1 MTDEAKVGGKP
12 RVLLV
17 EDTVY
22 LARLYEKYLQDEDY
36 DLVHVETGAE
46 ALLALEHE
54 MPDAVLLDLVLPDMS
69 GLDILKGISER
80 KLPVSVVIISAHG
93 SVDTAVQAMRYN
105 AFDFLTKPFTAERLM
120 VTLRNALE
128 RQHLSRIIET
138 YRNDFDRRAYCGFIG
153 ASLAMQSIYRII
165 DSAASSR
172 ATVFVTGESGTGKEI
187 CAQAIHSQSPRADKP
202 FIALN
207 CSAIPKDLMESEV
220 FGHAKGAFTGAHA
233 ERDGAARRADG
244 GTLFLDEV
252 CEMDL
257 SLQVKLLRFV
267 QTGSYQKVGGN
278 RVEEVDVR
286 FVCATNRNPLKE
298 VTAERFREDLYYRL
312 HVIPVHLPPLRER
325 EDDAVLIA
333 RNFLADF
340 AREEGKLF
348 TSFAP
353 EIETVIATYSW
364 PGNVR
369 QLQNMVRSIVVL
381 NDGDTVTQDMVPNPP
396 GIDLAGSPTDSRQVG
411 HFTSAAAPSSA
422 ADQMTT
428 PPEPMQRIRPLAEI
442 EREAIERA
450 IDLCGGNIA
459 KAANSLGV
467 SPSTLYRK
475 RAAEDRRPG

>member
-1 MTDEAKVGGKP
+1 MADEAKVRGKP
-12 RVLLV
+12 RILLV
-17 EDTVY
+17 EDTAY

-46 ALLALEHE
+46 ALQALEHKT
-54 MPDAVLLDLVLPDMS
+54 PDAVLLDLVLPDMS
-69 GLDILKGISER
+69 GLDILKSISER
-80 KLPVSVVIISAHG
+80 KLPISVVIISAHG
-93 SVDTAVQAMRYN
+93 SVDVAVQAMRYN

-128 RQHLSRIIET
+128 RQRLSRIIET
-138 YRNDFDRRAYCGFIG
+138 YRNDFDRKAYCGFIG

-220 FGHAKGAFTGAHA
+220 FGHVKGAFTGAHA
-233 ERDGAARRADG
+233 ERDGAARQADG
-244 GTLFLDEV
+244 GTLFLDEI

-257 SLQVKLLRFV
+257 SLQAKLLRFV
-267 QTGSYQKVGGN
+267 QTGTYQMVGGN

-286 FVCATNRNPLKE
+286 FVCATNRNPLEE

-333 RNFLADF
+333 RSFLAGY
-340 AREEGKLF
+340 AKEEGKLL
-348 TSFAP
+348 TCFAP
-353 EIETVIATYSW
+353 EIETIIAKYSW

-381 NDGDTVTQDMVPNPP
+381 NDGDTVTLDMVPNPP
-396 GIDLAGSPTDSRQVG
+396 GIDLAGFPTASGQASE
-411 HFTSAAAPSSA
+411 SASTPVPL
-422 ADQMTT
+422 ADQGMV
-428 PPEPMQRIRPLAEI
+428 PEEPMQRIRPLADV
-442 EREAIERA
+442 EREAIEQA
-450 IDLCGGNIA
+450 IELCGGNIA

-467 SPSTLYRK
+467 NPSTLYRK
-475 RAAEDRRPG
+475 RAAENQRPE

>member
-1 MTDEAKVGGKP
+1 MTEEVKVGGKP

-36 DLVHVETGAE
+36 ELVHVETGGE
-46 ALLALEHE
+46 ALQALENQ
-54 MPDAVLLDLVLPDMS
+54 MPDAVLLDLVLPDMN
-69 GLDILKGISER
+69 GLDILKSISER
-80 KLPVSVVIISAHG
+80 KMPISVVVISAHG
-93 SVDTAVQAMRYN
+93 SVDTAVRAMRYN

-128 RQHLSRIIET
+128 RQHLSRIIQT

-165 DSAASSR
+165 ESAAASR

-207 CSAIPKDLMESEV
+207 CGAIPKDLMESEV
-220 FGHAKGAFTGAHA
+220 FGHVKGAFTGAHS
-233 ERDGAARRADG
+233 ERDGAARRAEG

-257 SLQVKLLRFV
+257 SLQAKLLRFV
-267 QTGSYQKVGGN
+267 QTGTYQKVGGN

-286 FVCATNRNPLKE
+286 FVCATNRDPLEE
-298 VTAERFREDLYYRL
+298 VTAGRFREDLYYRL
-312 HVIPVHLPPLRER
+312 HVIPIHLPPLRER

-333 RNFLADF
+333 RNFLTDYA
-340 AREEGKLF
+340 AEEGKGL
-348 TSFAP
+348 THFAP
-353 EIETVIATYSW
+353 EIEDVIASYSW

-381 NDGDTVTQDMVPNPP
+381 NDGDTVTQDMMPDPP
-396 GIDLAGSPTDSRQVG
+396 GSSPVRSVG
-411 HFTSAAAPSSA
+411 HSARAPAPHADQEVASSA
-422 ADQMTT
+422 PT
-428 PPEPMQRIRPLAEI
+428 QRIRPLAEI

-450 IDLCGGNIA
+450 IELCGGNIA
-459 KAANSLGV
+459 KAADSLGV
-467 SPSTLYRK
+467 NPSTLYRK
-475 RAAEDRRPG
+475 RAAEDERDR